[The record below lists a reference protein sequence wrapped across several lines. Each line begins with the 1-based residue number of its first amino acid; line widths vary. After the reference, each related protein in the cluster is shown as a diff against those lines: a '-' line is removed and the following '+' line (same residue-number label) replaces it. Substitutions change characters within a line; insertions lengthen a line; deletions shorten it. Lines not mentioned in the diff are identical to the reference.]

1 MLDPL
6 SKVITIIKY
15 KIKKKCPNGGESTSA
30 TPPSFPFAG
39 FKQLDNA
46 TTAEDMENNENAV
59 NSVIEI
65 TVFSNKN
72 ITEARNIMSFVCDE
86 MRQLG
91 YQRKGPFEPKNVSDT
106 NIYRVI
112 YRFNRIIG
120 VGEEF

>member
-6 SKVITIIKY
+6 NKVITIVKY
-15 KIKKKCPNGGESTSA
+15 KIKAKCPNGGESTSA
-30 TPPSFPFAG
+30 TPPSFPFVA
-39 FKQLDNA
+39 FKQIDNA

-72 ITEARNIMSFVCDE
+72 ITEARNIMSLVCDE
-86 MRQLG
+86 MQKLG

-106 NIYRVI
+106 NIYRMI